1 MRRKIIFPIIFLVL
15 VMTACSNP
23 SDNLD
28 LMQIKTTEVSVD
40 FYTTYSSGNKEDD
53 NAENA
58 EISEQNSEYSCAEDF
73 ESALNNGIDG
83 TGAIVTFTVVNVAPD
98 SLFGYDLWAGE
109 HLNFIIKDNIGAEVG
124 DTMTVE
130 VEKVET
136 ALGSWIIYCK

>member
-1 MRRKIIFPIIFLVL
+1 MKKIIFPIIFLTF
-15 VMTACSNP
+15 VMTACRKP
-23 SDNLD
+23 SDDLD
-28 LMQIKTTEVSVD
+28 LKQIKTTEVSVD
-40 FYTTYSSGNKEDD
+40 FSIANESNKND
-53 NAENA
+53 NTAENT

-109 HLNFIIKDNIGAEVG
+109 HLNFIIKYNIGAEVG

>member
-53 NAENA
+53 NAENT

-73 ESALNNGIDG
+73 ESALNFKNYEFSMIDG
-83 TGAIVTFTVVNVAPD
+83 
-98 SLFGYDLWAGE
+98 SE
-109 HLNFIIKDNIGAEVG
+109 AEVDG
-124 DTMTVE
+124 QYG
-130 VEKVET
+130 
-136 ALGSWIIYCK
+136 LGVRPAIWISK

>member
-1 MRRKIIFPIIFLVL
+1 MKKIIFPIIFLTF
-15 VMTACSNP
+15 VMTACSKP
-23 SDNLD
+23 SDDLD
-28 LMQIKTTEVSVD
+28 LKQIKTTEVSVD
-40 FYTTYSSGNKEDD
+40 FSIANESNKND
-53 NAENA
+53 NTAENT